1 MTLKGILDRKLFMLI
16 GGPLL
21 RRLGT
26 ILATYLV
33 ASGAPADQVGQL
45 LTALGAVV
53 AIGADIALA
62 VIFEKRAENVG
73 ARKMLD
79 SIGRT
84 DTDIDWGGAR

>member
-53 AIGADIALA
+53 AIGADITLA
-62 VIFEKRAENVG
+62 VVFEKRAENVG

-79 SIGRT
+79 SIGRSNT
-84 DTDIDWGGAR
+84 DLEWDASR

>member
-1 MTLKGILDRKLFMLI
+1 MTLKGLIDRKLFLLI

-26 ILATYLV
+26 VLATYLV
-33 ASGAPADQVGQL
+33 ATGAPADQVGQL

-62 VIFEKRAENVG
+62 VIFEKRAESVG
-73 ARKMLD
+73 ARKMLE
-79 SIGRT
+79 SIGKT
-84 DTDIDWGGAR
+84 DTDVDWGYSK